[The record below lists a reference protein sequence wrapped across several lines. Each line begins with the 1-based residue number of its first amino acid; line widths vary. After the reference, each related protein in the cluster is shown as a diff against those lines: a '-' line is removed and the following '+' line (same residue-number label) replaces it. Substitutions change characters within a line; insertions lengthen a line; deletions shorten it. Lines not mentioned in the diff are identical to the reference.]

1 MSAPVTLMVCVN
13 RRFGPTTPSCAGRG
27 SEILAD
33 HLEAMIADRGL
44 NVAIERSACQ
54 GRCAFG
60 PAVRRLP
67 QLEIFLQ
74 VTEADL
80 PNIVASCA
88 AVPSLRVAESD
99 DLPPPI

>member
-1 MSAPVTLMVCVN
+1 MAAPVTLMVCVN

-27 SEILAD
+27 SEYLAD
-33 HLEAMIADRGL
+33 RLAGMIADRGL
-44 NVAIERSACQ
+44 DIAIERSACQ

-60 PAVRRLP
+60 PAMRRLP

-80 PNIVASCA
+80 PNIVDSCS
-88 AVPSLRVAESD
+88 AVLSSKVAGAD

>member
-1 MSAPVTLMVCVN
+1 MTASVTLMVCVN

-27 SEILAD
+27 SERLAD
-33 HLEAMIADRGL
+33 QLTAMIAERALDVR
-44 NVAIERSACQ
+44 IERSACQ

-60 PAVRRLP
+60 PAMRRLP

-74 VTEADL
+74 VTDADL
-80 PNIVASCA
+80 ANIVDSCA
-88 AVPSLRVAESD
+88 ALPSQKVAEND